1 MSGLLH
7 VMASVS
13 PATERQSKSLS
24 IRSARSWAVAQLGWP
39 AAVRA
44 SDSLST
50 VVWPLQLRT
59 CSRPRLRSA
68 VQDSNGGTDGLGA
81 CPRGLLARSRWSTG
95 DAAGN
100 SIRNGG
106 FDALGG
112 EREFPDAYAR
122 RTGEGVGDGCRR
134 RSLGRFSR
142 TEEGLTRLVDEV
154 HFDRIGQIGEAQ
166 NRIGAPIPALDA
178 GLIK

>member
-13 PATERQSKSLS
+13 PATEERQSKSLS

-59 CSRPRLRSA
+59 CSRRLLPSA
-68 VQDSNGGTDGLGA
+68 VEDRNGVPIGGA
-81 CPRGLLARSRWSTG
+81 CARGLLTRSRWSTG
-95 DAAGN
+95 DAAPGN
-100 SIRNGG
+100 STRNGG

-112 EREFPDAYAR
+112 EREFPDAYAC
-122 RTGEGVGDGCRR
+122 RTGDGVGNGCRR

-154 HFDRIGQIGEAQ
+154 DLDRIGQIGEAQ
-166 NRIGAPIPALDA
+166 DRIGAP
-178 GLIK
+178 